1 MSSNSKTIAENRK
14 ARYNYFITDDFEAG
28 IMLVGTEVKS
38 LRNGGANIQESYASF
53 ENEGLYLVNAHIAE
67 YDFGNRFNHDPS
79 RPRKLLMHKKEL
91 AKLEA
96 QVQRAGKTLVPL
108 SLYFNEKGKVKV
120 KLGLAAGKKQ
130 HDKRATSKERDWGR
144 EKQRLLKTSG

>member
-1 MSSNSKTIAENRK
+1 MSSKTIAENRK
-14 ARYNYFITDDFEAG
+14 ARYNFFITDDFEAG

-38 LRNGGANIQESYASF
+38 LRAGGANIQESYANF
-53 ENEGLYLVNAHIAE
+53 ENGGLYLVNAHIAE
-67 YDFGNRFNHDPS
+67 YDYGNRNNHDPA

-96 QVQRAGKTLVPL
+96 QVQRAGKTIVPL

-130 HDKRATSKERDWGR
+130 HDKRATEKARDWGR
-144 EKQRLLKTSG
+144 EKQRIMKTSV